1 MIKINGNDYPVKV
14 SEMTLEQWANVSN
27 AIQVFK
33 DDALLQFE
41 AVLKSIGVP
50 EKECDLVPISFMKEL
65 YEQMDDDGNEFELI
79 EKIDRYT
86 LTLPEVFTVKEA
98 KMIDRLAV
106 EFGNH
111 TVALL
116 AFFYRDEKLTLV
128 EHTDKS
134 HIKHKMNVFKPM
146 PAKNF
151 VYAVGSIM
159 EYLTKEIKNIQD
171 ESK

>member
-79 EKIDRYT
+79 ELFLNRWFEFKKCTNILFLLL
-86 LTLPEVFTVKEA
+86 LTHFDDLIF
-98 KMIDRLAV
+98 
-106 EFGNH
+106 
-111 TVALL
+111 
-116 AFFYRDEKLTLV
+116 
-128 EHTDKS
+128 
-134 HIKHKMNVFKPM
+134 
-146 PAKNF
+146 
-151 VYAVGSIM
+151 
-159 EYLTKEIKNIQD
+159 
-171 ESK
+171 

>member
-128 EHTDKS
+128 EHTDKN
-134 HIKHKMNVFKPM
+134 HIKHKMQVFKPM
-146 PAKNF
+146 DAKNF

>member
-14 SEMTLEQWANVSN
+14 SEMTLDQWANVSN

-33 DDALLQFE
+33 DDSLLQFE
-41 AVLKSIGVP
+41 AVLKALGVP
-50 EKECDLVPISFMKEL
+50 EKECDTLPISFMKEL
-65 YEQMDDDGNEFELI
+65 YEQMDDDGSEFELI

-128 EHTDKS
+128 EHTDKN
-134 HIKHKMNVFKPM
+134 HIKHKMQIFKPM
-146 PAKNF
+146 EAKIF

>member
-1 MIKINGNDYPVKV
+1 MIKINEKEYPVKV

-41 AVLKSIGVP
+41 AVLKALGVP
-50 EKECDLVPISFMKEL
+50 EKECDTLPISFMNEL
-65 YEQMDDDGNEFELI
+65 YPQLEDVADDYELV
-79 EKIDRYT
+79 ETIDRYT

-116 AFFYRDEKLTLV
+116 AFFYRDSSLTLT
-128 EHTDKS
+128 EHTDKA
-134 HIKHKMNVFKPM
+134 HIKHKMQVFKSM
-146 PAKNF
+146 PAKDF
-151 VYAVGSIM
+151 VYSVGAIM
-159 EYLTKEIKNIQD
+159 EYLTKEIKSLQN
-171 ESK
+171 EG